1 MDKLN
6 AEITA
11 EIELLRTLD
20 ILSNELSQCK
30 EDINN
35 PTIDVDELVSFS
47 VLVFI

>member
-11 EIELLRTLD
+11 EVELLRTLD

-35 PTIDVDELVSFS
+35 PSVDVDELVSISLNSF
-47 VLVFI
+47 